1 MRILK
6 RATAFAL
13 ILAFFISSTGF
24 TQLVYAATEE
34 DTLRVQN
41 QFVSYVV
48 DKDTGRFGISTTE
61 GAPRRSADQDAPLL
75 FRGEK
80 PDTSFT
86 TFRVDGEDY
95 IFGNNYGFLG
105 IKGGMA
111 ESPETSGT
119 VNTSLWTLGDLE
131 VKQQLTL
138 VSDSVNPD
146 VGNVRV
152 TYTVSNNGK
161 ANKSVGSRL
170 LFDTMLGANDGSPII
185 IPGIDKPVEHEISFE
200 GEEVPSF
207 WQSADADIG
216 PSVVSYGLISG
227 WENEAPDRMTA
238 AHWGGIGSTRWD
250 YQPDSTVKFTSPFNR
265 HNKSDSA
272 VALYWDPEVLE
283 PGETRVYE
291 TFYGLGVFTT
301 ADGNTFLA
309 NMSGPDSLELK
320 EDKTGYTQEEFE
332 ISLSLDNSLPVS
344 VAMENVKAVL
354 ELSGGLEL
362 APGQSKEIN
371 LGLLQRDSRA
381 NLAWKVKGVFA
392 ETYRIGQATIY
403 LHSDSLNEPQAYGRY
418 VILPGSSGKV
428 PDIQYTGITPQNLYY
443 QDSRKSFNINGTGF
457 SLMKDRSRWELKLI
471 KEGQNPRVYTINHKQ
486 INLVGDTAIQV
497 ALGDLSDAGTYTVKL
512 EHKDFQGCNFE
523 KWLNISTD
531 QAYKSLK
538 YGILAVSAESGKTY
552 KLKVFDNEAALDKL
566 TDADKNKLLLIVRGD
581 IQEKGQGKYEAYSGS
596 GTAVEMNGI
605 LLYNSTV
612 PISISES
619 GGSVKLAGNG
629 GLSVSGS
636 ITFWKWDFEINLKK
650 GTQYSLTPPKD
661 GDLVN
666 KKIEIALTGA
676 AGGLQNVLAG
686 FNLKFN
692 NAYFYKD
699 TDGNGLIF
707 GGSMKLS
714 LSGGGG
720 GGDEDENNNNN
731 SNSNNDNI
739 ITNED
744 KKDDKKDPFKIE
756 AKVDKVAMGQKPD
769 NTIGFKGIAAEA
781 TVGFPKDFFPP
792 PVDIGAEATL
802 KVDTFSYPGEV
813 GLALDVDLKVIK
825 VNGEIEFIL
834 KPYPFPDKLY
844 LYVGTDVGVDIIPAI
859 PVATLYGVGGGI
871 DNISNLVNW
880 DASAPPFTIML
891 TASAEIGRILKMDK
905 VTLSV
910 SWQHAE
916 LKGNIGIKGYDI
928 IKDATLR
935 LRWYNPIGFH
945 ASATI
950 EAFSC
955 IEGKVLLNIYKDS
968 FIGMA
973 SVRLFVPNEVPVVG
987 GMTIAG
993 AEAGVDMEKLWG
1005 KLTVIGVTMGVTY
1018 LFGEEKVEFD
1028 VGQHGKLPEGMIAA
1042 LDGAEGLYAINYRDE
1057 ETGEEGRI
1065 IFGTNMK
1072 LMGSSRQEGKVFAKG
1087 NRYLAAAG
1095 EDSRFIRMGMPVV
1108 TALDDTTY
1116 RLNVQSKEAA
1126 LFEIEYEG
1134 SKPNVRVY
1142 RPDGTEY
1149 ILVEDDI
1156 NGNMRYQ
1163 TIPAKDSDS
1172 GKDEQKLWISV
1183 VGPQPGMWRIVSD
1196 KPLAAA
1202 QLYDIRMA
1210 PEYTSLNGTKIGTDN
1225 VKVDWT
1231 GKYLEGAKVNLYL
1244 LEEGSSEAGRLLVQ
1258 DIDAAEGT
1266 YTLTLPDDVMSGSYV
1281 IRAELSK
1288 GDYGFTSSTTEA
1300 FTVTDLKAP
1309 GKPRNLKVV
1318 PAGNGYLKVE
1328 WAEVTDGKYPAQGYI
1343 LTVLNEDGSSVPGF
1357 PESYVSGRTEAII
1370 GGEVTQQDGTTLR
1383 LETGKSYKISAIAH
1397 REEELIQGEDIPR
1410 QHYSEA
1416 VLSEAV
1422 VLPVPQPPVLKL
1434 ALAQEGNMLPLNT
1447 SESGIDEYY
1456 SAGKEAV
1463 LSVEAE
1469 TMISANMVLN
1479 GEMLYTGNT
1488 AASHRQQLA
1497 LNEGENMVE
1506 IKAENSSGDF
1516 TNKVIRIICDTV
1528 PPLLLIDSTEVKE
1541 SSGTTA
1547 AVIKGKCEPGIFLT
1561 INGGDVLSD
1570 QNGLFEYTLDM
1581 GSSMSMEIYAAAE
1594 DTMGNISEYRSTVYN
1609 DMLKAI
1615 QKVAI
1620 TPGGATIELGE
1631 SLELGLNAVDSE
1643 GKYLSIRPELVK
1655 WSLMADTGAAVL
1667 ENGARI
1673 KALKPGKAYI
1683 MAEYKV
1689 TEGYSHT
1696 DAVVVTVVE
1705 STGDKPKA
1713 ASRRTSG
1720 PVDIL
1725 ERIVEAEKGKKDIYS
1740 ARLQPGTETKLK
1752 ADDNLTL
1759 DIPAGFAVNTADIN
1773 ISRYDNQGEL
1783 MKKFP
1788 GMKLLSPVY
1797 DISLSQTAGLR
1808 DPVRLSIRY
1817 EAERATDLRRVAVY
1831 RLDEQQGRWDYIGGI
1846 ADSESGTIAVT
1857 LSGFSKYAVLENS
1870 SLRLLEDIDIARWSR
1885 DPIYS
1890 LVHSNIV
1897 EGMKTGEKYYFK
1909 PEDYITRAE
1918 FIKMLSAGLE
1928 AGDTEADKV
1937 LLPFADKKDIPDW
1950 ALEHVKAA
1958 FANGWVNG
1966 RLAGDKRLFGPK
1978 EQITRE
1984 EACAIL
1990 GRMLGDSVRPK
2001 GVYFTDRD
2009 KVAKYAINYLDILA
2023 DMGVLSGYGDDT
2035 FRPKNRITREE
2046 AAAMIDRYL
2055 KNR

>member
-1 MRILK
+1 MRTLK
-6 RATAFAL
+6 RAVAFTL
-13 ILAFFISSTGF
+13 VLAFLISSTGF
-24 TQLVYAATEE
+24 TQIVNAATEE

-95 IFGNNYGFLG
+95 IFGNSYGFLG

-111 ESPETSGT
+111 KAPETSGT

-131 VKQQLTL
+131 VQQQLTL
-138 VSDSVNPD
+138 VSDTVNPD

-185 IPGIDKPVEHEISFE
+185 IPGIENMVEYETSFE

-207 WQSADADIG
+207 WQSADADMG

-238 AHWGGIGSTRWD
+238 AHWGGIGSTKWD
-250 YQPDSTVKFTSPFNR
+250 YQPDSAVKFTSPFNK

-272 VALYWDPEVLE
+272 VALYWDPEMLA

-309 NMSGPDSLELK
+309 NMSGPDSLEIK

-332 ISLSLDNSLPVS
+332 ISLALDNSLPVS

-354 ELSGGLEL
+354 ELSGGLEMTL
-362 APGQSKEIN
+362 GQSKEVN

-381 NLAWKVKGVFA
+381 NLTWKVKGAFA

-403 LHSDSLNEPQAYGRY
+403 LHSDSLNEPLAYSKY
-418 VILPGSSGKV
+418 VILPGSTGKV

-443 QDSRKSFNINGTGF
+443 EDSRKSFNINGTGF
-457 SLMKDRSRWELKLI
+457 GLMRDRSRWELKLI

-497 ALGDLSDAGTYTVKL
+497 ALGDMSDAGTYTVKL
-512 EHKDFQGCNFE
+512 THKDFQGCNFE
-523 KWLNISTD
+523 KGLNISTD

-552 KLKVFDNEAALDKL
+552 KLKVFDDEKALNKL

-581 IQEKGQGKYEAYSGS
+581 IQEKGTGKYDAYSSS
-596 GTAVEMNGI
+596 GTPVEMNGI
-605 LLYNSTV
+605 LLYDSTA

-650 GTQYSLTPPKD
+650 GTQYTLTPPEND
-661 GDLVN
+661 DPVN

-676 AGGLQNVLAG
+676 AGGLQNILSG

-720 GGDEDENNNNN
+720 EDENNNNN
-731 SNSNNDNI
+731 DNT
-739 ITNED
+739 ITNQD
-744 KKDDKKDPFKIE
+744 KKDEEKDPFKIE
-756 AKVDKVAMGQKPD
+756 ANVDKVAMGQMPD
-769 NTIGFKGIAAEA
+769 KSIGFKGIAAEA

-834 KPYPFPDKLY
+834 KPYPFPNKLY

-880 DASAPPFTIML
+880 DASAPPLTIML

-928 IKDATLR
+928 IKNATLK

-955 IEGKVLLNIYKDS
+955 IEGKLLLNIYKDG

-987 GMTIAG
+987 GMTVAG
-993 AEAGVDMEKLWG
+993 AEAGIDMEKLWG
-1005 KLTVIGVTMGVTY
+1005 KLTVIGVTVGVTY
-1018 LFGEEKVEFD
+1018 LFGEEKVEFN
-1028 VGQHGKLPEGMIAA
+1028 VGQNGKLPEGLIAS
-1042 LDGAEGLYAINYRDE
+1042 LDGAEGLYAMNFKDE

-1065 IFGTNMK
+1065 VFGSNMK
-1072 LMGSSRQEGKVFAKG
+1072 LVGSSKQEDKVFAKSD
-1087 NRYLAAAG
+1087 RYIAAAG
-1095 EDSRFIRMGMPVV
+1095 DDRRFMIMGMPVV
-1108 TALDDTTY
+1108 TALNDTTY
-1116 RLNVQSKEAA
+1116 RLNVQSEEAA

-1142 RPDGTEY
+1142 KPDGTEY

-1172 GKDEQKLWISV
+1172 GRDKQKLWISV
-1183 VGPQPGMWRIVSD
+1183 VGPQPGMWRIESD

-1202 QLYDIRMA
+1202 QLYDIKMA
-1210 PEYTSLNGTKIGTDN
+1210 PEYTSLEAAKIGTDS

-1231 GKYLEGAKVNLYL
+1231 GKYLDGAKINLYL
-1244 LEEGSSEAGRLLVQ
+1244 LEEGSSETGRLLVQ
-1258 DIDAAEGT
+1258 DIDAAAGT
-1266 YTLTLPDDVMSGSYV
+1266 YTLTLPEDVITGSYV

-1288 GDYGFTSSTTEA
+1288 EDYGYTSSTTGS
-1300 FTVTDLKAP
+1300 FRVTDLKAP
-1309 GKPRNLKVV
+1309 GNPRNIKAIS
-1318 PAGNGYLKVE
+1318 AGNGYLKVE
-1328 WAEVTDGKYPAQGYI
+1328 WKEGTEGRYPAQGYI
-1343 LTVLNEDGSSVPGF
+1343 LTVLNDDGSSIPGF
-1357 PESYVSGRTEAII
+1357 PESYVTGKTEAIL

-1383 LETGKSYKISAIAH
+1383 LEPGKSYKISVIAH
-1397 REEELIQGEDIPR
+1397 REEELIEGEDIPR
-1410 QHYSEA
+1410 QHYSDA
-1416 VLSEAV
+1416 ILSDV
-1422 VLPVPQPPVLKL
+1422 VFLPVPQPPVLKVSL
-1434 ALAQEGNMLPLNT
+1434 TGEGSMLPLNT
-1447 SESGIDEYY
+1447 AESGIDEYY

-1463 LSVEAE
+1463 LSVGAD
-1469 TMISANMVLN
+1469 TTISADIVLN
-1479 GEMLYTGNT
+1479 SETVYTLNP
-1488 AASHRQQLA
+1488 ALSHLQQLT

-1506 IKAENSSGDF
+1506 IKAQNGSGDF

-1528 PPLLLIDSTEVKE
+1528 PPLLLIDSSEVTE
-1541 SSGTTA
+1541 SNGAAT
-1547 AVIKGKCEPGIFLT
+1547 AVIKGKCEPGSTLI
-1561 INGGDVLSD
+1561 INGGDAISD
-1570 QNGLFEYTLDM
+1570 ENGLFEYTIDM
-1581 GSSMSMEIYAAAE
+1581 GDRMSMEIYAVAE
-1594 DTMGNISEYRSTVYN
+1594 DTIGNISEYRGMVYN
-1609 DMLKAI
+1609 DRLKAI
-1615 QKVAI
+1615 QRVSI
-1620 TPGGATIELGE
+1620 TPGGATVELGE

-1643 GKYLSIRPELVK
+1643 GKYLSIRPELIK
-1655 WSLMADTGAAVL
+1655 WSLMADTGAAAL
-1667 ENGARI
+1667 DSGAKL
-1673 KALKPGKAYI
+1673 KAIKPGKSYI

-1689 TEGYSHT
+1689 TEDYSHT
-1696 DAVVVTVVE
+1696 DAVVVNVVE
-1705 STGDKPKA
+1705 STGSKPKA
-1713 ASRRTSG
+1713 ASRKTSG
-1720 PVDIL
+1720 PADVL
-1725 ERIVEAEKGKKDIYS
+1725 GRIAEAEKGKKDIYS
-1740 ARLQPGTETKLK
+1740 ARLQPGTATKLT
-1752 ADDNLTL
+1752 ADENLTL
-1759 DIPAGFAVNTADIN
+1759 EIPAGFTVNTADIN
-1773 ISRYDNQGEL
+1773 ISRYDNQEEL
-1783 MKKFP
+1783 MKRFS
-1788 GMKLLSPVY
+1788 GVKLLSPVY
-1797 DISLSQTAGLR
+1797 DISLRKGESTGT
-1808 DPVRLSIRY
+1808 PVSFSFSY
-1817 EAERATDLRRVAVY
+1817 EADQAADLRRIAVY
-1831 RLDEQQGRWDYIGGI
+1831 SLDEQRGGWDYIGGNI
-1846 ADSESGTIAVT
+1846 DNERGIITVR
-1857 LSGFSKYAVLENS
+1857 LSSFSKYAVLENS
-1870 SLRLLEDIDIARWSR
+1870 SLRLLEDIDITRWSR

-1890 LVHSNIV
+1890 LVHSNIA
-1897 EGMKTGEKYYFK
+1897 EGVKTGEKYYFK
-1909 PEDYITRAE
+1909 PDDYITRAE

-1928 AGDTEADKV
+1928 AGNTEADKV

-1950 ALEHVKAA
+1950 ALSHVKAA
-1958 FANGWVNG
+1958 YTNGWVNG
-1966 RLAGDKRLFGPK
+1966 RLAGDKRLFGPN

-1984 EACAIL
+1984 EAAAIL
-1990 GRMLGDSVRPK
+1990 GRMLGDAVKPK
-2001 GVYFTDRD
+2001 GVYFTDKN
-2009 KVAKYAINYLDILA
+2009 KVAKYAVNYIDVLA
-2023 DMGVLSGYGDDT
+2023 DMEVLSGYSDDT
-2035 FRPKNRITREE
+2035 FRPKNFITREE
-2046 AAAMIDRYL
+2046 AASMIDKYL

>member
-6 RATAFAL
+6 RTIAFAL

-24 TQLVYAATEE
+24 TQLVYAAAEE
-34 DTLRVQN
+34 NTLMVHN

-48 DKDTGRFGISTTE
+48 DKNTGRFGISTVE
-61 GAPRRSADQDAPLL
+61 GAPRSSGDQDAPLL
-75 FRGEK
+75 FEGSK

-86 TFRVDGEDY
+86 TFRIDGEDY
-95 IFGNNYGFLG
+95 IFGNSYGFLG
-105 IKGGMA
+105 IKGGMVKA
-111 ESPETSGT
+111 PKTDQM

-131 VKQQLTL
+131 VEQRLTL
-138 VSDSVNPD
+138 VSDSGNPD
-146 VGNVRV
+146 LGNVRV
-152 TYTVSNNGK
+152 TYRVSNKGK
-161 ANKSVGSRL
+161 TEKSVGSRL
-170 LFDTMLGANDGSPII
+170 LFDTKLGSNDGSPII
-185 IPGIDKPVEHEISFE
+185 IPGIDKPVEHEISLE
-200 GEEVPSF
+200 GEEVPAF
-207 WQSADADIG
+207 WQSADADIS

-227 WENEAPDRMTA
+227 WENETPDRMTV
-238 AHWGGIGSTRWD
+238 AHWGGIGSTKWN
-250 YQPDSTVKFTSPFNR
+250 YQPDSTVKFTSPFNK

-272 VALYWDPEVLE
+272 VALYWDPEVLA

-291 TFYGLGVFTT
+291 TFYGLGVFAT
-301 ADGNTFLA
+301 ADGHTFMA

-320 EDKTGYTQEEFE
+320 EDKTGYIQEEFE
-332 ISLSLDNSLPVS
+332 ISLSLDNGLPVS
-344 VAMENVKAVL
+344 VPMENVRAVL

-381 NLAWKVKGVFA
+381 NLVWKVKGVFA
-392 ETYRIGQATIY
+392 ETYRIGQATVY
-403 LHSDSLNEPQAYGRY
+403 LHSDSLYEPQAYGRY

-443 QDSRKSFNINGTGF
+443 EDSRKSFNINGTGF
-457 SLMKDRSRWELKLI
+457 GLMKDRSRWELKLI
-471 KEGQNPRVYTINHKQ
+471 KEGQNPRVYNINHKQ
-486 INLVGDTAIQV
+486 INLAGDTTIQV
-497 ALGDLSDAGTYTVKL
+497 TLGDMLRDISDAGTYTVKL
-512 EHKDFQGCNFE
+512 EHKDFQGCSFE
-523 KWLNISTD
+523 KGLNISTD
-531 QAYKSLK
+531 NQYMSRK
-538 YGILAVSAESGKTY
+538 YGILAVSDEGNKTY
-552 KLKVFDNEAALDKL
+552 KIKVFNNEGDLKKQPDSV
-566 TDADKNKLLLIVRGD
+566 KNKLLLIVRGD
-581 IQEKGQGKYEAYSGS
+581 IQQKEAGIYEAYSR
-596 GTAVEMNGI
+596 TETPVEMNEV
-605 LLYNSTV
+605 LLYNSTT

-619 GGSVKLAGNG
+619 NGSVKLAGNG

-650 GTQYSLTPPKD
+650 GSQYTLKPPDD

-666 KKIEIALTGA
+666 KKIERALTGA
-676 AGGLQNVLAG
+676 AGGLQNILAG

-692 NAYFYKD
+692 TAYFYKD

-714 LSGGGG
+714 LSGGG
-720 GGDEDENNNNN
+720 DEDENNNNN
-731 SNSNNDNI
+731 NNDNI

-744 KKDDKKDPFKIE
+744 KKDEKKDPFKIE
-756 AKVDKVAMGQKPD
+756 AKVDTVAMGQKPD
-769 NTIGFKGIAAEA
+769 NTIGFKGIAAQA

-802 KVDTFSYPGEV
+802 KVDTFSDPGEV

-880 DASAPPFTIML
+880 DSSAPPLTIML

-928 IKDATLR
+928 IKNATLR

-973 SVRLFVPNEVPVVG
+973 SIRLFVPNGVPVVG
-987 GMTIAG
+987 GLTIAG
-993 AEAGVDMEKLWG
+993 AEAGIDTEKLWG

-1028 VGQHGKLPEGMIAA
+1028 VGQNGKLPEGLIAS

-1057 ETGEEGRI
+1057 GTGEVGRM

-1072 LMGSSRQEGKVFAKG
+1072 LVGSSRQPERVYAKDSI
-1087 NRYLAAAG
+1087 YLAAAG
-1095 EDSRFIRMGMPVV
+1095 EDRRFLFMDMPVV

-1116 RLNVQSKEAA
+1116 RLNVQSREAA

-1134 SKPNVRVY
+1134 TKPNVRVY

-1149 ILVEDDI
+1149 MLVEDDI

-1172 GKDEQKLWISV
+1172 GRDEQKLWISV
-1183 VGPQPGMWRIVSD
+1183 VGPQPGMWTIVSD
-1196 KPLAAA
+1196 KPLTAA
-1202 QLYDIRMA
+1202 QLYDIKMA
-1210 PEYTSLNGTKIGTDN
+1210 PEYTSLDAEKIGTGS
-1225 VKVDWT
+1225 VKVDWS
-1231 GKYLEGAKVNLYL
+1231 GKYLDGAKVNLYL

-1258 DIDAAEGT
+1258 DIDAAAGT
-1266 YTLTLPDDVMSGSYV
+1266 YTVTLPEDVMTGSYV

-1288 GDYGFTSSTTEA
+1288 EDYGYTSRTTGP

-1309 GKPRNLKVV
+1309 SKPRNLKVTA
-1318 PAGNGYLKVE
+1318 AGNGCLKVE
-1328 WAEVTDGKYPAQGYI
+1328 WEEGTEVRYPAQGYI
-1343 LTVLNEDGSSVPGF
+1343 LTVLNDDGSSVQGY

-1397 REEELIQGEDIPR
+1397 REEDLVEGEDIPR

-1416 VLSEAV
+1416 ILSDTV
-1422 VLPVPQPPVLKL
+1422 FLPAPHPPALKL
-1434 ALAQEGNMLPLNT
+1434 SLAREGSMLPLNT
-1447 SESGIDEYY
+1447 AESGIDEYY
-1456 SAGKEAV
+1456 STGKEAM
-1463 LSVEAE
+1463 LSVEAD
-1469 TMISANMVLN
+1469 TAVGANIVLN
-1479 GEMLYTGNT
+1479 KETVYSFNPAVRHL
-1488 AASHRQQLA
+1488 QQLA

-1506 IKAENSSGDF
+1506 IRAENSSGDF
-1516 TNKVIRIICDTV
+1516 TDKVIRIICDTI
-1528 PPLLLIDSTEVKE
+1528 PPLLLINSTEVTQ
-1541 SSGTTA
+1541 SNGA
-1547 AVIKGKCEPGIFLT
+1547 ASALIKGKCEPGSKLT
-1561 INGGDVLSD
+1561 INGGNVLSD
-1570 QNGLFEYTLDM
+1570 ENGLFEYTLDM
-1581 GSSMSMEIYAAAE
+1581 GDNMSMEIFAVAE
-1594 DTMGNISEYRSTVYN
+1594 DPIGNISEYSGTVYN
-1609 DMLKAI
+1609 DRLKDI
-1615 QKVAI
+1615 QRVAI
-1620 TPGGATIELGE
+1620 TPGGATVELGE
-1631 SLELGLNAVDSE
+1631 SLELSLNAIDSE
-1643 GKYLSIRPELVK
+1643 GKHLSIKPELVK
-1655 WSLMADTGAAVL
+1655 WSLMADTGTAVL

-1689 TEGYSHT
+1689 TEDYSHT
-1696 DAVVVTVVE
+1696 DAVVVNVVE
-1705 STGDKPKA
+1705 SMGNKPIT
-1713 ASRRTSG
+1713 ASRRSSSPAG
-1720 PVDIL
+1720 VL
-1725 ERIVEAEKGKKDIYS
+1725 ERIIEAEKGKKDIYT
-1740 ARLQPGTETKLK
+1740 ARLQPGTETKLT
-1752 ADDNLTL
+1752 ADDDLTL
-1759 DIPAGFAVNTADIN
+1759 DIPAGFAVNSADIN
-1773 ISRYDNQGEL
+1773 ISRYDNQEEL

-1797 DISLSQTAGLR
+1797 DISLNKGASTGT
-1808 DPVRLSIRY
+1808 PVSVSFRY
-1817 EAERATDLRRVAVY
+1817 EADQAADLRRIAVY
-1831 RLDEQQGRWDYIGGI
+1831 RLDEQQGGWDYIGGTPDKEKGI
-1846 ADSESGTIAVT
+1846 ITVR
-1857 LSGFSKYAVLENS
+1857 LSSFSKYAVLENS
-1870 SLRLLEDIDIARWSR
+1870 SLRLLDDVDDARWSR
-1885 DPIYS
+1885 DVIYS
-1890 LVHSNIV
+1890 LVHMNIV
-1897 EGMKTGEKYYFK
+1897 EGIKVGEKYYYM
-1909 PEDYITRAE
+1909 PGNYITRAE
-1918 FIKMLSAGLE
+1918 FIKLLSAGLE
-1928 AGDTEADKV
+1928 AGDTEADSV
-1937 LLPFADKKDIPDW
+1937 QLPFADKKEIPDW
-1950 ALEHVKAA
+1950 ALSHIKAA
-1958 FANGWVNG
+1958 YANGWVNG
-1966 RLAGDKRLFGPK
+1966 RIAGDKRLFGPK

-1990 GRMLGDSVRPK
+1990 GRMLGDGIKPK
-2001 GVYFTDRD
+2001 RVYFTDRNQ
-2009 KVAKYAINYLDILA
+2009 VAKYAINYLDILA

-2035 FRPKNRITREE
+2035 FRPKNFITREE
-2046 AAAMIDRYL
+2046 AAAMIDKYL
-2055 KNR
+2055 KNAS

>member
-34 DTLRVQN
+34 DALRVQN

-48 DKDTGRFGISTTE
+48 DKDTGRFGISTVE
-61 GAPRRSADQDAPLL
+61 GAPRRSADQGAPLL
-75 FRGEK
+75 FEGEK

-86 TFRVDGEDY
+86 TFRIDGEDY
-95 IFGNNYGFLG
+95 IFGNSYGFLG

-111 ESPETSGT
+111 KAPEVSGT
-119 VNTSLWTLGDLE
+119 VSTSLWTLGDLE

-146 VGNVRV
+146 VGNIRV
-152 TYTVSNNGK
+152 TYTVSNIGK
-161 ANKSVGSRL
+161 TDKSVGSRL
-170 LFDTMLGANDGSPII
+170 LFDTMLGSNDGSPII
-185 IPGIDKPVEHEISFE
+185 IPGIDQPVEYEISFE

-227 WENEAPDRMTA
+227 WENKTPDRMTA
-238 AHWGGIGSTRWD
+238 AHWEGIGSTKWD
-250 YQPDSTVKFTSPFNR
+250 YQADSTVKFTSPFNK

-272 VALYWDPEVLE
+272 VALYWDPEILA

-309 NMSGPDSLELK
+309 NMAGPDSLELK
-320 EDKTGYTQEEFE
+320 EDKTGYTEEEFE

-344 VAMENVKAVL
+344 VPMENVRAVI

-362 APGQSKEIN
+362 APGQSKERNI
-371 LGLLQRDSRA
+371 GLLQRDSRA
-381 NLAWKVKGVFA
+381 NLAWKVKGTFA

-403 LHSDSLNEPQAYGRY
+403 LHSDSLNEPQAYSRY
-418 VILPGSSGKV
+418 VILPGSTGKV

-486 INLVGDTAIQV
+486 INLIGDTAIQV
-497 ALGDLSDAGTYTVKL
+497 ALGDMSDAGTYTVKL
-512 EHKDFQGCNFE
+512 EHKDFQGCSFD
-523 KWLNISTD
+523 KGLNLSTD

-552 KLKVFDNEAALDKL
+552 KLKVFDNEAALNKL
-566 TDADKNKLLLIVRGD
+566 IGAEKDKLLLIVRGD
-581 IQEKGQGKYEAYSGS
+581 IQEKGQGKYEAYSSS
-596 GTAVEMNGI
+596 GTPVEMNGI
-605 LLYNSTV
+605 LLYDSTA

-650 GTQYSLTPPKD
+650 GTQYTLTPP
-661 GDLVN
+661 GDDDPVN

-676 AGGLQNVLAG
+676 AGGLQNILSG

-699 TDGNGLIF
+699 TDGYGLIF

-714 LSGGGG
+714 LSGGG
-720 GGDEDENNNNN
+720 DEDENNNNN
-731 SNSNNDNI
+731 NDNT
-739 ITNED
+739 ITNQD
-744 KKDDKKDPFKIE
+744 KKDEKKDPFKIE
-756 AKVDKVAMGQKPD
+756 AKVDKVAMGQMPD
-769 NTIGFKGIAAEA
+769 KSIGFKGIAAEA

-813 GLALDVDLKVIK
+813 GLALAVDLKVIK

-834 KPYPFPDKLY
+834 KPYPFPNKLY

-880 DASAPPFTIML
+880 DASAPPLTIML

-916 LKGNIGIKGYDI
+916 LKGNIGIKGYNI

-955 IEGKVLLNIYKDS
+955 IEGKLLLNIYKDS

-987 GMTIAG
+987 GMTVAG
-993 AEAGVDMEKLWG
+993 AEAGIDMEKLWG
-1005 KLTVIGVTMGVTY
+1005 KLTVIGVTVGVTY
-1018 LFGEEKVEFD
+1018 LFGEEKVEFN
-1028 VGQHGKLPEGMIAA
+1028 VGQHGKLPEGLIAS
-1042 LDGAEGLYAINYRDE
+1042 LDGAEGLYAMNFKDE

-1065 IFGTNMK
+1065 VFGSNMK
-1072 LMGSSRQEGKVFAKG
+1072 LVGSSKQEDKVFAKSD
-1087 NRYLAAAG
+1087 RYIAAAG
-1095 EDSRFIRMGMPVV
+1095 DDRRFMIMDMPVV
-1108 TALDDTTY
+1108 TALNDTTY
-1116 RLNVQSKEAA
+1116 QLNVQSREAA
-1126 LFEIEYEG
+1126 LFEIDYEG

-1142 RPDGTEY
+1142 KPNGQEY
-1149 ILVEDDI
+1149 ILVEDDL

-1163 TIPAKDSDS
+1163 TITAKDSDS
-1172 GKDEQKLWISV
+1172 GRDEQKLWISV
-1183 VGPQPGMWRIVSD
+1183 VEPELGMWRIVSD
-1196 KPLAAA
+1196 KPLTAA
-1202 QLYDIRMA
+1202 QLYDIKMA
-1210 PEYTSLNGTKIGTDN
+1210 PEYTSLEASKIANDS
-1225 VKVDWT
+1225 VKVDWS
-1231 GKYLEGAKVNLYL
+1231 GEYLDGAKVNLYL
-1244 LEEGSSEAGRLLVQ
+1244 LEEGSSETGRLLAQ
-1258 DIDAAEGT
+1258 DIDAAAGT
-1266 YTLTLPDDVMSGSYV
+1266 YTLTLPEDVITGSYV

-1288 GDYGFTSSTTEA
+1288 SDYGYTSSTTGS
-1300 FTVTDLKAP
+1300 FRVTDLKAP
-1309 GKPRNLKVV
+1309 GNPRNIKAI

-1328 WAEVTDGKYPAQGYI
+1328 WIEGTEGRYPAQGYI
-1343 LTVLNEDGSSVPGF
+1343 LTVLNDDGSSIPGF
-1357 PESYVSGRTEAII
+1357 PESYVTGKTEAIL

-1383 LETGKSYKISAIAH
+1383 LEPGKSYKISAMAH
-1397 REEELIQGEDIPR
+1397 REEELIEGEDIPK
-1410 QHYSEA
+1410 QHYSDA
-1416 VLSEAV
+1416 ILSDV
-1422 VLPVPQPPVLKL
+1422 VFLPVPQPPVLKVSL
-1434 ALAQEGNMLPLNT
+1434 TGGGSMLPLNT
-1447 SESGIDEYY
+1447 AESGIDEYY

-1463 LSVEAE
+1463 LSVGAD
-1469 TMISANMVLN
+1469 TTISADIVLN
-1479 GEMLYTGNT
+1479 SETVYTLNP
-1488 AASHRQQLA
+1488 ALSHLQQLT

-1506 IKAENSSGDF
+1506 IKAQNGSGDF

-1528 PPLLLIDSTEVKE
+1528 PPLLLIDSSEVTE
-1541 SSGTTA
+1541 SNGTAT
-1547 AVIKGKCEPGIFLT
+1547 AVIKGKCEPGSTLT
-1561 INGGDVLSD
+1561 INGGDAISD
-1570 QNGLFEYTLDM
+1570 ENGLFEYTIDM
-1581 GSSMSMEIYAAAE
+1581 GDRMSMEIYAVAE
-1594 DTMGNISEYRSTVYN
+1594 DTIGNISEYRGTVYN
-1609 DMLKAI
+1609 DKLKAI
-1615 QKVAI
+1615 QRVAI
-1620 TPGGATIELGE
+1620 VPGGATVELGE
-1631 SLELGLNAVDSE
+1631 SIGLSLNAVDAE

-1655 WSLMADTGAAVL
+1655 WSLMADTGAAAL
-1667 ENGARI
+1667 DSGAKL
-1673 KALKPGKAYI
+1673 KAIKPGKAYV

-1689 TEGYSHT
+1689 TEDYSHT
-1696 DAVVVTVVE
+1696 DAVVVNVVE
-1705 STGDKPKA
+1705 STVSKPKA
-1713 ASRRTSG
+1713 ASRRSSG
-1720 PVDIL
+1720 PADVL
-1725 ERIVEAEKGKKDIYS
+1725 GRIVEAEKGKKDIYS
-1740 ARLQPGTETKLK
+1740 ARLQPGAAIKLT
-1752 ADDNLTL
+1752 ADDDLTL
-1759 DIPAGFAVNTADIN
+1759 DIPDGFAINTADIN
-1773 ISRYDNQGEL
+1773 ISRYDNQEEL
-1783 MKKFP
+1783 MKKFT
-1788 GMKLLSPVY
+1788 GMKLLSPIY
-1797 DISLSQTAGLR
+1797 DISFSTGAGRGGSVNLSFRFGAGQTA
-1808 DPVRLSIRY
+1808 
-1817 EAERATDLRRVAVY
+1817 DLRRVAVY
-1831 RLDEQQGRWDYIGGI
+1831 RLNEQWGRWDYIGGTI
-1846 ADSESGTIAVT
+1846 DSERGIITVR
-1857 LSGFSKYAVLENS
+1857 LSSFSKYAVLENS
-1870 SLRLLEDIDIARWSR
+1870 SLRMLDDMDGARWSR
-1885 DPIYS
+1885 DVIYS
-1890 LVHSNIV
+1890 LVHMNIV
-1897 EGMKTGEKYYFK
+1897 EGIKMGEGYYYM
-1909 PEDYITRAE
+1909 PDNYITRAE
-1918 FIKMLSAGLE
+1918 FMKMLSLGLE
-1928 AGDTEADKV
+1928 AGDTETDKA
-1937 LLPFADKKDIPDW
+1937 LLPFADNDDIPDW
-1950 ALEHVKAA
+1950 ALSHVKAA
-1958 FANGWVNG
+1958 YANGWVNG
-1966 RLAGDKRLFGPK
+1966 RLVGDKRLFGPK

-1990 GRMLGDSVRPK
+1990 GRMLGDGVRPK
-2001 GVYFTDRD
+2001 GVYFTDRNQ
-2009 KVAKYAINYLDILA
+2009 VAKYAINYLDILA
-2023 DMGVLSGYGDDT
+2023 DMGVLSGYADDT
-2035 FRPKNRITREE
+2035 FRPKNLITREE
-2046 AAAMIDRYL
+2046 AAAMVDKYL
-2055 KNR
+2055 KNAS